1 MLWFYLFHP
10 QFLFESHRLSVN
22 MASLLRVVLP
32 LAVLCIS
39 TWGHPQ
45 DIVRRAGVTVANA
58 DSSLTFIYQ
67 NNLNASDDINHVG
80 AILLDPM
87 SASAGLAAC
96 RALSET
102 LLTQATVQNY
112 SSDFAAALSYLAF
125 AGRVSPDQAYHIA
138 GGNLQVSQQAQL
150 SFQTAT
156 QNDSALPVLCTQSSR
171 ASEPP
176 NSTGVVSNELAVA
189 AAGYVYL
196 GYRNQKSFRFL
207 GIRYATPPTRFQYSS
222 IYTDTGKMVNATAYG
237 SQCIQV
243 GGGSEDCLFLNIQ
256 TPYIPKA
263 GSSNGLRPVLFWIH
277 GGGFTGGTGA
287 DPLSDG
293 GNLASREDIVVV
305 TINYRLSTLGFL
317 AIPGTDIKGNFG
329 IGDQIV
335 ALNWTVQNIARFGG
349 DPEKITIIGE
359 SAGAGSVRTLLGSP
373 PAIGMF
379 QGAVA
384 MSNLGGGVDLGLE
397 GNYGTTYS
405 SYYTINESY
414 TVAGPQIFNGSNC
427 TQPTLRGK
435 IACLK
440 TVNSTDLVSLATVAR
455 YVVQDGTIV
464 NTPELDVVNRN
475 GSSAYVPIIFG
486 NAANDG
492 ASFSN
497 LSPTPIQNE
506 TAGLMYG
513 LGINE
518 SYAQAIIL
526 SGLFPYYD
534 TGNVTFD
541 SFNVTQ
547 RVATDN
553 TFRCIDQATVYAGA
567 KTGAFPAA
575 YYYEFER
582 TINGYNPE
590 NVSGAP
596 ITPGYPNGNPD
607 LPYFKLH
614 GADMDWLFGNFYVP
628 LRDANDLYSVQLVSG
643 YFAEFVKTGQPNP
656 PVDYLRA
663 RGYSKTLQGVQE
675 SGPWNKVADATG
687 PIKHLNYPATTGTFV
702 DVPQCAWLNYSVG
715 YYLDQ

>member
-1 MLWFYLFHP
+1 MGINCWDL
-10 QFLFESHRLSVN
+10 V
-22 MASLLRVVLP
+22 P
-32 LAVLCIS
+32 LAVLFPAAL
-39 TWGHPQ
+39 GHPFES
-45 DIVRRAGVTVANA
+45 ISGSSAAVAVSNTN
-58 DSSLTFIYQ
+58 SSLTFIYQ

-80 AILLDPM
+80 SLLLDPLTS
-87 SASAGLAAC
+87 SAAVAAC
-96 RALSET
+96 GALSET
-102 LLTQATVQNY
+102 LLTHATIQNY
-112 SSDFAAALSYLAF
+112 SSDFYSALSYLAF
-125 AGRVSPDQAYHIA
+125 SGRMPANQAYRIS
-138 GGNLQVSQQAQL
+138 GGTLLVSESAQL
-150 SFQTAT
+150 SFQPAA
-156 QNDSALPVLCTQSSR
+156 QADSELPVLCTQSSN

-176 NSTGVVSNELAVA
+176 NSTASTSNELAVA
-189 AAGYVYL
+189 AAGNVYV

-207 GIRYATPPTRFQYSS
+207 GIRYADRPTRFQYSHLYS
-222 IYTDTGKMVNATAYG
+222 RTGETANATAYG
-237 SQCIQV
+237 SQCTQV

-263 GSSNGLRPVLFWIH
+263 DSSKQLRPVLFWIH

-317 AIPGTDIKGNFG
+317 AIPGTDIRGNFG

-335 ALNWTVQNIARFGG
+335 ALQWTVNNIAKFGG
-349 DPEKITIIGE
+349 DPKRVTIIGE

-373 PAIGMF
+373 PAIGLF

-405 SYYTINESY
+405 SYYTVNESY

-427 TQPTLRGK
+427 TQPTLSDR
-435 IACLK
+435 IACLE
-440 TVNSTDLVSLATVAR
+440 TVNATELVSLATVAR

-475 GSSAYVPIIFG
+475 GSAAYVPIIFG
-486 NAANDG
+486 VAANDG
-492 ASFSN
+492 ASFSTI
-497 LSPTPIQNE
+497 SPTPVQNE
-506 TAGLMYG
+506 TQGLMVG
-513 LGINE
+513 LSINA
-518 SYAQAIIL
+518 SYADAIIQ

-534 TGNVTFD
+534 TGNQTLD

-567 KTGAFPAA
+567 ESGAFPAT
-575 YYYEFER
+575 YYYQFER

-590 NVSGAP
+590 HVDSNGPV
-596 ITPGYPNGNPD
+596 TPGYPHGNPN
-607 LPYFKLH
+607 LPYFRLH
-614 GADMDWLFGNFYVP
+614 GADMAWLFGNFYVP

-643 YFAEFVKTGQPNP
+643 YFAEFVKSGQPNP
-656 PVDYLRA
+656 SPAYLKV
-663 RGYSKTLQGVQE
+663 RGYEKTLQGVQE
-675 SGPWNKVADATG
+675 SGPWQRVSSDTG
-687 PIKHLNYPATTGTFV
+687 PIKHLDYPALTGTFV
-702 DVPQCAWLNYSVG
+702 DLPQCAWLNYSVS
-715 YYLDQ
+715 YYLEGGR